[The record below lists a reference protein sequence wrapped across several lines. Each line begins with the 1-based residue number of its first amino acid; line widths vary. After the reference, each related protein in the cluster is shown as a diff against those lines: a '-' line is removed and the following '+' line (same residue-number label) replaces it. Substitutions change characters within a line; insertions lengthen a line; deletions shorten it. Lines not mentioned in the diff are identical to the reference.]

1 MNVCLDKCVSN
12 AKYLRLLFT
21 LNHLPLSYIYLAQV
35 SHQGLRGTRPVAHSV
50 LDLFSNHSEGLGPTL
65 GDKHRVVP
73 EAAVAMR
80 FGGYG
85 AFDDSVKDVFASAE
99 HKDYDRAKPR
109 SAASFGNIAQ
119 IVQQ

>member
-1 MNVCLDKCVSN
+1 MTHGIFRFFS
-12 AKYLRLLFT
+12 
-21 LNHLPLSYIYLAQV
+21 
-35 SHQGLRGTRPVAHSV
+35 GLGK
-50 LDLFSNHSEGLGPTL
+50 GLGPSF
-65 GDKHRVVP
+65 GNKNGVVP
-73 EAAVAMR
+73 EAAVTMR

-85 AFDDSVKDVFASAE
+85 AFYDSVKDVLASAE